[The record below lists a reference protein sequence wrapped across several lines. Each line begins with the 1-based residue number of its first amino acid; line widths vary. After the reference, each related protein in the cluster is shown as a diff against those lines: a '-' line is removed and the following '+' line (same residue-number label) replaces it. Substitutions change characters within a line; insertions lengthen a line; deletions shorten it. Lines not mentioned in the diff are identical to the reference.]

1 MHLQNVRACIVTG
14 KDDILVGAPLFMERE
29 FESNP
34 KEVGQ
39 VYLYLQEA
47 VLSFKEAQTLSGTEA
62 FGRFGNSIAPLG
74 DLNQDG
80 YRDVAIG
87 APFAGEDQRGR
98 VFIYNGDR
106 NGLNPNPSQILSGLW
121 ASQSMPAGFGFTLR
135 GDSDIDQNDYP

>member
-1 MHLQNVRACIVTG
+1 MDVSLDLYPSFFPFRM
-14 KDDILVGAPLFMERE
+14 DDILVGAPLFMERE

-80 YRDVAIG
+80 YRGKSLCHLKKMHINNLG
-87 APFAGEDQRGR
+87 G
-98 VFIYNGDR
+98 
-106 NGLNPNPSQILSGLW
+106 
-121 ASQSMPAGFGFTLR
+121 
-135 GDSDIDQNDYP
+135 